1 MTTNSTTSTEQLTIV
16 ADIYLYFDGLFER
29 DDIDGD
35 TLFASSYLRG
45 LISLVA
51 TEYGDESQAI
61 SSALIEGVTQKIIL
75 AKTELAPQDYAIV
88 NNFWLGMQKN
98 VHLGN

>member
-1 MTTNSTTSTEQLTIV
+1 MTNNSATPAEQLTIV
-16 ADIYLYFDGLFER
+16 ADIYLYFDGLFEQ
-29 DDIDGD
+29 DDIDSD

-51 TEYGDESQAI
+51 TEFGDESQVI
-61 SSALIEGVTQKIIL
+61 SSDLIEGVTQKIIL

-88 NNFWLGMQKN
+88 NNFWLAMQKN
-98 VHLGN
+98 VSLK